1 MGLADFEKESRGS
14 IQGQDEHI
22 GGKIDSGPGP
32 ASRAKELDD
41 SMNQQD
47 NVLSCVGVMHHVFYG
62 KRGIG
67 DMLEVNCCHPKWPFA
82 M

>member
-32 ASRAKELDD
+32 ASRAKELDG

-47 NVLSCVGVMHHVFYG
+47 NVLSFVG
-62 KRGIG
+62 
-67 DMLEVNCCHPKWPFA
+67 
-82 M
+82 